1 MIRLLIAATLFLSV
15 LTAADEAQARGRW
28 WQRRAAARRQRPT
41 HDYDPR
47 QLPPRVRN
55 PGPPGRRDTDDYYRA
70 AYPKYYGGF
79 HSREMQNIGIPS
91 SDGIV
96 ETDGM
101 ESLDNLERIAREGM
115 RAMEPEIL
123 RIMQDKLK

>member
-15 LTAADEAQARGRW
+15 MTAAEDASAQRRW
-28 WQRRAAARRQRPT
+28 FRRRRAAAQRPT

-91 SDGIV
+91 SDIG
-96 ETDGM
+96 
-101 ESLDNLERIAREGM
+101 
-115 RAMEPEIL
+115 L
-123 RIMQDKLK
+123 RGNGLYWGPW